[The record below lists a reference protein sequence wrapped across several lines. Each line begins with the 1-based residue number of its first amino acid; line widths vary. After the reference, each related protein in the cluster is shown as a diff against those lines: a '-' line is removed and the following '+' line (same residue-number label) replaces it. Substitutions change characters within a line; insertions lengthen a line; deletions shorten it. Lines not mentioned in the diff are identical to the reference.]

1 MLDRMI
7 DSTYNSS
14 NIYEFI
20 DGNKNNKL
28 IIDAI
33 KIIKIIQV
41 KIYVTSL

>member
-7 DSTYNSS
+7 DSTSNFS

-20 DGNKNNKL
+20 DGNENNKL

-33 KIIKIIQV
+33 KIN
-41 KIYVTSL
+41 

>member
-33 KIIKIIQV
+33 KIN
-41 KIYVTSL
+41 

>member
-7 DSTYNSS
+7 DSTSNSS

-20 DGNKNNKL
+20 DGNENNKL

-33 KIIKIIQV
+33 KIN
-41 KIYVTSL
+41 